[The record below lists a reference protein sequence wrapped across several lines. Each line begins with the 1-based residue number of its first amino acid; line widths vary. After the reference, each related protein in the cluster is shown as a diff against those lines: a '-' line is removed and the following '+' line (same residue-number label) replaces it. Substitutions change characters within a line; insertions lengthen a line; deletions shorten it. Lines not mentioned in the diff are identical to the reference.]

1 MPKFQCKIHR
11 GGTVVFRDETTA
23 PTIARACSNIWF
35 KFALSRVSEARA
47 RIFIANQK
55 ADRFRCACEIEGRIS
70 SPPVV
75 ARKPEGPEQ
84 LRLF

>member
-1 MPKFQCKIHR
+1 MPKFQCKIRR

-23 PTIARACSNIWF
+23 PTVARACSNIWF

-47 RIFIANQK
+47 RIFITNQK
-55 ADRFRCACEIEGRIS
+55 ADGLRCACEIEGKTP
-70 SPPVV
+70 SPPVT
-75 ARKPEGPEQ
+75 RKPEGPEQ